1 MIVERIVNPNGA
13 CEAMSNIVHV
23 NFQHRCRVERSTD
36 LDFELFL
43 QMLRD
48 QGLDEDDVL
57 EVTDA
62 VQDAEYYETVD
73 DDIKTIA
80 DAWLYGHPE
89 TIV

>member
-1 MIVERIVNPNGA
+1 
-13 CEAMSNIVHV
+13 MSNIVHI
-23 NFQHRCRVERSTD
+23 NFQHRCRVERQPNA
-36 LDFELFL
+36 DFEQFL

-62 VQDAEYYETVD
+62 VQDPEYYETVD
-73 DDIKTIA
+73 EDIRTIA

-89 TIV
+89 EIV